1 MTDEGVSTY
10 PRGIPAR
17 WTSSAKSGVG
27 TALSPASRVWFTVSH
42 GILNEIYYP
51 RVDRACT
58 RDLGL
63 VVTGPGDYFSE
74 EKRHTRHLIEPVK
87 SGVPAYRLTNTAADG
102 AYRIEKRILTDP
114 SRPSVLQDIV
124 FTPLK
129 GEPGDYRVYALLSP
143 HLFNCGMGNT
153 AWIGDYKGWQMLF
166 ATGRDGVSLALASSL
181 PWLSSSA
188 GYVGVCDGWL
198 QLLHRGAL
206 EPGKL
211 RADDGN
217 VSLTGQIGFSA
228 ESNRALLS
236 LGLAGGPD
244 EAGYNA
250 LASLMAGFDAAAKP
264 YVSGWRTWQ
273 SGLQPLDRIAASGR
287 NIYRISTAVLA
298 AHRSAAFP
306 GPVVASLSVPWGF
319 DKGDDDL
326 GGYHLVWP
334 RDLVETAGGF
344 LAAGA
349 GQEALEILAY
359 LRAIQESDGHW
370 PQNAWLDGMAYWSGI
385 QMDECGFPILL
396 ADALR
401 RNGALP
407 HDLLPAFL
415 PMIERAAAYLVGN
428 GPVTGEDRW
437 EEDAGYS
444 PFTVAVE
451 VAALLA
457 AADFLEDCGKSAM
470 AVYLRETADA
480 WNDQI
485 ERWTYVTGTGTATAL
500 GIDGYYVRIAP
511 PDIADAS
518 SASLGYVPI
527 KNRPPGDTDR
537 AAELIVSPD
546 ALALVRFG
554 LRAADDPRIVNTVRA
569 IDAHLC
575 CDLPHGPVWY
585 RYTDDGYGEHE
596 DGAPFDGT
604 GKGRPWPLLVGERA
618 HYELAAGRR
627 QSAENLLATF
637 EACAGHGGLLPEQVW
652 DGDDLADREL
662 LRGGP
667 TGSAMPLVWA
677 HAEYIK
683 LLRSLRDGVVF
694 DMPPQGP
701 KRYIVDKTVSTL
713 RAWRFNNKIRSLP
726 AGKMLRLELPA
737 PAMVHWSTDGW
748 ATSRDDFTRANDFS
762 VHLLDLPV
770 AKLERGQTIVF
781 TFFWPDGGN
790 WENIDF
796 SVAVGAPDMA

>member
-415 PMIERAAAYLVGN
+415 PMIVRAAAYLVGN

-575 CDLPHGPVWY
+575 DIKEMQIRDGLHIFGVSPSGRMLTDLTVALARVPRGLGDGGDRSLQRAIAEDAGLAIDGVLFDPLDCDMGAAWGGPRQPVLAEVS
-585 RYTDDGYGEHE
+585 DD
-596 DGAPFDGT
+596 
-604 GKGRPWPLLVGERA
+604 PWRSNGDTVERI
-618 HYELAAGRR
+618 E
-627 QSAENLLATF
+627 LLAMR
-637 EACAGHGGLLPEQVW
+637 LVS
-652 DGDDLADREL
+652 GDAVCPAD
-662 LRGGP
+662 
-667 TGSAMPLVWA
+667 WA
-677 HAEYIK
+677 HTQAVLAEIEARLK
-683 LLRSLRDGVVF
+683 PATIRACCGSVTSGTRS
-694 DMPPQGP
+694 P
-701 KRYIVDKTVSTL
+701 
-713 RAWRFNNKIRSLP
+713 
-726 AGKMLRLELPA
+726 
-737 PAMVHWSTDGW
+737 
-748 ATSRDDFTRANDFS
+748 S
-762 VHLLDLPV
+762 VLLDLRTRLR
-770 AKLERGQTIVF
+770 AAALGT
-781 TFFWPDGGN
+781 
-790 WENIDF
+790 
-796 SVAVGAPDMA
+796 